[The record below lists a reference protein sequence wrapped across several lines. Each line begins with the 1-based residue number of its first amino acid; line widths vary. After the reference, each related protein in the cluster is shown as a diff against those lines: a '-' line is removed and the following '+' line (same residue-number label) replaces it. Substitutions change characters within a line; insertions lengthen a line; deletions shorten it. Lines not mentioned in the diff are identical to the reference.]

1 MTEEEFFLAN
11 RAEIER
17 AVRFVAG
24 HARLSPEDAEE
35 LLSNVNLHIIE
46 NDYAVI
52 RKFKHGCSFATYVVV
67 IARHALADMRMQVHG
82 RFRNSAEA
90 RRLGEP
96 AMRLEALVR
105 RDGLTLEEAVPQV
118 QRDFP
123 SLTTGEIVKLETRL
137 PKRAPRAREVALGPE
152 IEPKIE
158 GGTVEEL
165 AIDHERAAR
174 AAKINGIVQQTLAR
188 LTRADRVAFQFRWGS
203 PPVSVAD
210 LSRMF
215 HRDQKQLYRRL
226 DAAGRHVQKAL
237 LAAGITLEEILELT
251 DGTGCHF
258 DFGLAD
264 TEIGGSRQP
273 NDAEGSGTHEV
284 PE

>member
-11 RAEIER
+11 RVEIAR
-17 AVRFVAG
+17 AVRFVAS
-24 HARLSPEDAEE
+24 HARLSHEDAEE
-35 LLSNVNLHIIE
+35 LLSSVNLHIIE

-67 IARHALADMRMQVHG
+67 IARHALADMRMAVQG

-90 RRLGEP
+90 KRLGEP
-96 AMRLEALVR
+96 AMRLESLVR
-105 RDGLTLEEAVPQV
+105 RDGLTLEDAIPLV

-123 SLTTGEIVKLETRL
+123 SLTSDEIVKLEARL
-137 PKRAPRAREVALGPE
+137 PRRAPRAREVALGVE

-158 GGTVEEL
+158 RETVEEL
-165 AIDHERAAR
+165 AIDHERAMR
-174 AAKINGIVQQTLAR
+174 SVRINEIVQQTLAQ

-210 LSRMF
+210 LARMF

-226 DAAGRHVQKAL
+226 DAAGKQLQKAL
-237 LAAGITLEEILELT
+237 LAAGITLDEILELT

-273 NDAEGSGTHEV
+273 NDVEGSGTHEV